1 MTWTYDDLIFKEP
14 TEAKKDKMRR
24 CIVLQSE
31 GLSDAEIAKRLGYK
45 NVISVSGLRVSRWF
59 HQEAQRLA
67 PQLQSPVGKKVGRL
81 TEKDHVRIRQLH
93 DKGLSNNQIAAAM
106 PEWNPSTIQ
115 RHLKKLGLRPPKKA
129 HLSDEEKTE
138 IIRMREQ
145 GTTHEKIGQA
155 IGRPPSTVSAFCAKH
170 FGYSKYTP
178 TQVQRLPE
186 KREVSRNGT
195 HEVKGR
201 KLHHFRRGIT
211 FVPLPRR
218 PPHQIA
224 QEVKDSLQKHPT
236 FCDTWHASRLS
247 VVETLVSQTRSQ
259 LGIPTVRQ
267 LKKASYQNLDNPR

>member
-1 MTWTYDDLIFKEP
+1 MTWIYEDLIFKEP
-14 TEAKKDKMRR
+14 TEAKKNKMRR

-67 PQLQSPVGKKVGRL
+67 PQLRSPVGKRVGRL

-93 DKGLSNNQIAAAM
+93 DKGLNNNQIAAAM

-129 HLSDEEKTE
+129 HLSDAEKTE

-145 GTTHEKIGQA
+145 EGLSHAKIGRA
-155 IGRPPSTVSAFCAKH
+155 IGRPESTVGAFCVKH
-170 FGYSKYTP
+170 FGYVKRMP
-178 TQVQRLPE
+178 TQKKHLQEVITP
-186 KREVSRNGT
+186 EVSQNGG
-195 HEVKGR
+195 HEIKSQK

-224 QEVKDSLQKHPT
+224 QEVKDSLQKHPKY
-236 FCDTWHASRLS
+236 CDTWHASECN
-247 VVETLVSQTRSQ
+247 VVETLVAHIRYQM
-259 LGIPTVRQ
+259 GIPNVRE
-267 LKKASYQNLDNPR
+267 LKRTL

>member
-14 TEAKKDKMRR
+14 TEAKKNKIRR

-31 GLSDAEIAKRLGYK
+31 GLSDAEIAKGLGYK
-45 NVISVSGLRVSRWF
+45 NVISISGLRVSRWF
-59 HQEAQRLA
+59 HEEAQRMA
-67 PQLQSPVGKKVGRL
+67 PKLRSPVGKKVGRL

-93 DKGLSNNQIAAAM
+93 DKGLNNNEIAAAM

-178 TQVQRLPE
+178 TQVQRLQE
-186 KREVSRNGT
+186 KVEVSQ
-195 HEVKGR
+195 KGQ
-201 KLHHFRRGIT
+201 KSHHFRRGIT
-211 FVPLPRR
+211 FLPLPRR

-224 QEVKDSLQKHPT
+224 QEVKDSLQKHPK
-236 FCDTWHASRLS
+236 FCDAWHASRVG

>member
-14 TEAKKDKMRR
+14 TEPKKNKMRR

-81 TEKDHVRIRQLH
+81 TEKDHVRMRQLH
-93 DKGLSNNQIAAAM
+93 DKGLNNNQIAAAM

-155 IGRPPSTVSAFCAKH
+155 IGRPPTTVSAFCTKH

-186 KREVSRNGT
+186 KREVSQNGGQ
-195 HEVKGR
+195 EIKSQK

-224 QEVKDSLQKHPT
+224 QEVKDSLQKHPK
-236 FCDTWHASRLS
+236 FCDAWHASRLG

-267 LKKASYQNLDNPR
+267 MKKAS